1 MNSPVRRCI
10 LWSPPVVQ
18 GGLSSN
24 TEFLFLEYILWLR
37 NPGRRDRQHDRDFR
51 TPAIRMNIHTAFEM
65 ADTLSHSRDPYA
77 GALRVHS
84 VHLFGLYSRPL
95 LLTSHHNILAIPGH

>member
-77 GALRVHS
+77 GTLRVNS
-84 VHLFGLYSRPL
+84 VHLFGWYSCAL
-95 LLTSHHNILAIPGH
+95 ILNFHDNTLVIAG

>member
-10 LWSPPVVQ
+10 LWSPSVVQ
-18 GGLSSN
+18 RGSSSN

-37 NPGRRDRQHDRDFR
+37 NSGRRDRQRDRDFR

-65 ADTLSHSRDPYA
+65 ADTLSHSRDPHA
-77 GALRVHS
+77 GTLCVNS
-84 VHLFGLYSRPL
+84 VHLFGWYPCAL
-95 LLTSHHNILAIPGH
+95 ILNLQDNTLVIAG